1 MEKLLDEIS
10 YDAPDMAEK
19 NVPITK
25 EYVAEKLAE
34 ILEDENLSRYI
45 L

>member
-1 MEKLLDEIS
+1 MEKLLDEVS
-10 YDAPDMAEK
+10 FDAPDMA
-19 NVPITK
+19 IK
-25 EYVAEKLAE
+25 EVVIDRNYVSEKLRD